1 MAQQMPRQFD
11 RAQLLE
17 AIHEECGP
25 ILRRIGRPV
34 YRRPYPAYI
43 DQVEIPQGYKV
54 PNFTLF
60 SGEGEQSTIEHIG
73 RFVVQCGHIGNN
85 ENLRLKLFPNSL
97 TGIAFSWY
105 SNLPANSVHNWQEME
120 EAFHSQ
126 FYRTEP
132 EVSMADLSR
141 LHQLSHEPV
150 EEYIR
155 RFRKLKF

>member
-1 MAQQMPRQFD
+1 MV
-11 RAQLLE
+11 E

-25 ILRRIGRPV
+25 ILRRIGRPF
-34 YRRPYPAYI
+34 YRRHYPAYI
-43 DQVEIPQGYKV
+43 DQVEILQGYKV

-60 SGEGEQSTIEHIG
+60 SGEGEQLTLEHIG

-85 ENLRLKLFPNSL
+85 ENLRLRLFPNSL

-105 SNLPANSVHNWQEME
+105 TNLPANSVHNWQEME

-141 LHQLSHEPV
+141 LH
-150 EEYIR
+150 
-155 RFRKLKF
+155 